1 VRPERPKT
9 PAECSENVWPSCVA
23 LVRGGAC
30 GLPSCSRA
38 ALTHCARLAALQL
51 TPGDQLDDE
60 ALGEM
65 MAVMHGRHLFWS
77 SFSSWCVTYVTHVT
91 RVTRCIRYT
100 LHTLDVAMTRLVS
113 SWCERA
119 PPPSWTSVPSV
130 AGMVA
135 GPGAL
140 GTKRTKRKP
149 GTGSVD

>member
-1 VRPERPKT
+1 MTGHSPT
-9 PAECSENVWPSCVA
+9 D
-23 LVRGGAC
+23 
-30 GLPSCSRA
+30 
-38 ALTHCARLAALQL
+38 CARLAALQL

-100 LHTLDVAMTRLVS
+100 LHTLDVATTRLVS